1 MPVCRMEFLPFLPI
15 SVALISRSQADLRL
29 GTLGIHNSVPGP
41 TGSYFTGALA
51 ARRQAEKLG
60 LLKLPT
66 VQQLP
71 RDLRNNGISHPA
83 PRDPAS
89 LGLKSPHSACLQAC
103 PGEANGVTRLSSPTS
118 IP

>member
-1 MPVCRMEFLPFLPI
+1 MLEGVAVPVCRMGFLPFLPI

-29 GTLGIHNSVPGP
+29 GTLGIHDSVPGP

-71 RDLRNNGISHPA
+71 ETSEIMVFPILPQGILPPWVSSHPTV
-83 PRDPAS
+83 PVYRPVLEKPMVS
-89 LGLKSPHSACLQAC
+89 HG
-103 PGEANGVTRLSSPTS
+103 
-118 IP
+118 